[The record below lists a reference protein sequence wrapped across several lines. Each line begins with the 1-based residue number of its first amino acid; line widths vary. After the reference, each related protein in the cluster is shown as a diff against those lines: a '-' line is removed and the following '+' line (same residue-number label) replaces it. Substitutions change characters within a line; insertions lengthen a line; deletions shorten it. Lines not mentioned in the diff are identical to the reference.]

1 MDLSGNMMFYLIFI
15 IFALLTGIVFWVIQK
30 YRIPAVISLIFA
42 LLAPLLFLLVAAQ
55 RDGNM
60 GAYDYLLEQI
70 GSGNS
75 VARFLAAIHVYLI
88 GWLLFLI
95 IRGIVFLF
103 QSPTVKET
111 LDKWIK
117 WLREKSMPQKKAN

>member
-1 MDLSGNMMFYLIFI
+1 MDLSGNMILYLVFI

-55 RDGNM
+55 RDGNI
-60 GAYDYLLEQI
+60 GAYDYLLDEI
-70 GSGNS
+70 GSGNTL
-75 VARFLAAIHVYLI
+75 ARFLAAIHVYLF

-103 QSPTVKET
+103 RSPTVKET

-117 WLREKSMPQKKAN
+117 WLRKKSMPQKKAN